1 MLIGLWIRDV
11 VLIEAL
17 DLSIGPGLTVLTGE
31 TGAGKSIILDAMG
44 LAVGARADAGLVRHG
59 AAQAAASAVFAP
71 APDHPVWDLLE
82 EKGLSYARDE
92 DLVLR
97 RTLSADGRSRAFVN
111 DQATG
116 VGVLKEVGEALLE
129 VHGQHETVGLL
140 DARTHRPMLDAFG
153 GLEAK
158 AAKVAEGWRGWRE
171 AKEAVAAL
179 RDEVARAAAETEE
192 LTLRLT
198 ELDRLD
204 PREGEETEL
213 AEERAVLGAAEKA
226 LTDISGA
233 REVFEGLTG
242 RVAGAVRALDR
253 ARERALLAGAT
264 EAGTAVKRLAEASA
278 ALDRTLI
285 EAAEAEAAIDAAA
298 EAFAFEPDRLEK
310 AEERLFDLRGLAR
323 KLHVPVEDLPTLRA
337 RFAERLQAVEG
348 SEDALKAAEAA
359 LAAARAFDFEPDRL
373 EKTEERLF
381 ALRAMAR
388 KLGVAVEL
396 LPARRTD
403 IAASLAAMEN
413 ADAALAQADARAA
426 ASRAAYLAAAAEL
439 SAARRAAGD
448 KLAKAVMGE
457 LAPLKLDKARFQV
470 AVTPLAED
478 KAGPTGLDRVAF
490 EIATLPGAPF
500 ADLGAIASGGELA
513 RFALALKAALAGRGP
528 GPQPLMIFDEVDQGV
543 GGAVADAVG
552 LRLKRLAGEGQ
563 VLVVTHSPQVAAR
576 ADAHWRIAKAGE
588 GARVRTLVEDLP
600 AADREE
606 EIARMLAGAEITDA
620 ARAAARALIGA

>member
-31 TGAGKSIILDAMG
+31 TGAGKSIILDALG
-44 LAVGARADAGLVRHG
+44 LATGARADAGLVRHG

-71 APDHPVWDLLE
+71 SPDHPVWDLLE

-153 GLEAK
+153 DL
-158 AAKVAEGWRGWRE
+158 AART
-171 AKEAVAAL
+171 EAVREHWQAWRAA
-179 RDEVARAAAETEE
+179 REGVDEFCRLVDRAAAETEE
-192 LTLRLT
+192 LTLRLA
-198 ELDRLD
+198 EIERLD
-204 PREGEETEL
+204 PREGEEADL
-213 AEERAVLGAAEKA
+213 AGERAILGAAEKA
-226 LTDISGA
+226 LSEIGAA
-233 REVFEGLTG
+233 REVFEGLSA
-242 RVAGAVRALDR
+242 RVAGAVRSLDR
-253 ARERALLAGAT
+253 ARERALSAGAAEDT
-264 EAGTAVKRLAEASA
+264 AAVKRLTEASA
-278 ALDRTLI
+278 ALDRVLI
-285 EAAEAEAAIDAAA
+285 EAQEAEAAIDAAA

-323 KLHVPVEDLPTLRA
+323 KLSVSVEELPILRV
-337 RFAERLQAVEG
+337 RFAERLRAVET
-348 SEDALKAAEAA
+348 SEDALKAAQGQ
-359 LAAARAFDFEPDRL
+359 LAAAR
-373 EKTEERLF
+373 T
-381 ALRAMAR
+381 
-388 KLGVAVEL
+388 
-396 LPARRTD
+396 
-403 IAASLAAMEN
+403 
-413 ADAALAQADARAA
+413 
-426 ASRAAYLAAAAEL
+426 AYLAAAADL
-439 SAARRAAGD
+439 SAARRAAGET
-448 KLAKAVMGE
+448 LSAAVMAE
-457 LAPLKLDKARFQV
+457 LAPLKLEKARFRV
-470 AVTPLAED
+470 AVEPLPED
-478 KAGPTGLDRVAF
+478 RAGPTGLDRIAF
-490 EIATLPGAPF
+490 EIATNPGAPF

-513 RFALALKAALAGRGP
+513 RFALALKAALAGRGA

-552 LRLKRLAGEGQ
+552 LRLKRLAREAQ

-576 ADAHWRIAKAGE
+576 GDTHWRIAKAGE
-588 GARVRTLVEDLP
+588 GDRLRTVVEPLP

-606 EIARMLAGAEITDA
+606 EIARMLAGAQITDA
-620 ARAAARALIGA
+620 ARAAARALMAV